1 MKFSR
6 KLAYTDE
13 VKKPVKEVQP
23 QTKEV
28 PEKEGNSIDN
38 TTLWLL
44 LGAVILIAI
53 VLLKNMNDD

>member
-1 MKFSR
+1 MKFNR

-28 PEKEGNSIDN
+28 PEKEDNSKDN
-38 TTLWLL
+38 TAIWLL
-44 LGAVILIAI
+44 VAAVVLIAI